1 MSVDVRF
8 TLLLKKIKK
17 TANALSKDIGVTP
30 PTIKK
35 IEKGETSPSGTV
47 LTFLIKEYSVDANWL
62 LTGEGE
68 MFVSSDRFHD
78 PKIINGDGNITQIGD
93 NSKSKINSNNSN
105 TTEAEYLKKE
115 IENLNKLLS
124 SKDQQLE
131 DKSKLI
137 TLLENNQK

>member
-47 LTFLIKEYSVDANWL
+47 LTFLIKEYSLNANWL
-62 LTGEGE
+62 LTGQGS
-68 MFVSSDRFHD
+68 MFINTDNSASQ
-78 PKIINGDGNITQIGD
+78 KIINGDNSQTQIGD
-93 NSKSKINSNNSN
+93 NSKNTINSNNSN
-105 TTEAEYLKKE
+105 TTEVEYLK
-115 IENLNKLLS
+115 
-124 SKDQQLE
+124 SKVE
-131 DKSKLI
+131 
-137 TLLENNQK
+137 LLEKSLKDKERIISMLEKD